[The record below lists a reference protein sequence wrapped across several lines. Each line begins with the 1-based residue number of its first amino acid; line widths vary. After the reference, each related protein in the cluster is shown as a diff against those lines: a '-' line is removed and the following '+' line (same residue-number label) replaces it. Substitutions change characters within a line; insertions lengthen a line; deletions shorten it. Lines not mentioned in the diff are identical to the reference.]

1 MAQEKKY
8 AAIKA
13 LLEAGGI
20 ARIADIFEY
29 IPKTNVYKLLGTGY
43 LTFLKKLDNP
53 GLFTI
58 DELNTLADLIGV
70 DDEILNSL
78 ARKEA
83 KVLKKKRKKI

>member
-8 AAIKA
+8 AAVKA

-20 ARIADIFEY
+20 SRIADIFDY
-29 IPKTNVYKLLGTGY
+29 VPKTNVYKLLGLGY

-58 DELNTLADLIGV
+58 DELNALADLIGI
-70 DDEILNSL
+70 DDEILNGL

-83 KVLKKKRKKI
+83 KILRKKRKKA

>member
-8 AAIKA
+8 AAVKA

-20 ARIADIFEY
+20 SRIAEIFDY
-29 IPKTNVYKLLGTGY
+29 VSKTNIYKHLGVGY
-43 LTFLKKLDNP
+43 LTFLKKLDHP

-58 DELNTLADLIGV
+58 EELITLADLIGV
-70 DDEILNSL
+70 EDELLHTL

-83 KVLKKKRKKI
+83 KTGKKKRKK